1 MSPLLDPTG
10 DLADVVDGLEPVT
23 VVCRGGGSATTVA
36 HALRLLATTKEAAPS
51 DAQYARS
58 DLRWWLPLAECAAAP
73 RLGDEILD
81 AAGGRWTVLEV
92 NGPGPTGRWQCAC
105 RNLAIAHG
113 LDNFVTI
120 EQAVYSKGSGG
131 AALATWST
139 WRSGVPARIQ
149 PADAH
154 VEAVL
159 QANQAVKKYLIFIAE
174 ELALASSHRIKAP
187 DGALYRVTG
196 WNRAERIG
204 ELQTIEAE
212 RILAAEDQS

>member
-1 MSPLLDPTG
+1 MLNLDLST
-10 DLADVVDGLEPVT
+10 DLANVVDGLEPVT
-23 VVCRGGGSATTVA
+23 VVCRGGGGATTVA
-36 HALRLLATTKEAAPS
+36 HALRQAATTKEATPS

-58 DLRWWLPLAECAAAP
+58 DIRWWLALAECGAAP

-81 AAGGRWTVLEV
+81 AAGRHWTVLEV
-92 NGPGPTGRWQCAC
+92 SGPGPTGRWRCAC
-105 RNLAIAHG
+105 RNLAVAHG
-113 LDNFVTI
+113 LDNFITV

-131 AALATWST
+131 AAVTTWST

-149 PADAH
+149 PAEAH

-174 ELALASSHRIKAP
+174 ELPLASNHRIKAP